1 MHLFLQGL
9 RVESNPSSGVRI
21 LAGGKNLVL
30 QGIRRHHSG
39 NYTCTAFNLEGEDTS
54 NPVAITVMCKLR
66 HFLFEQFWPWREAER
81 KAKPSKQEGGKM
93 GSFRRLY
100 LFVMRYEVF
109 ETVSRCCQSKHLC
122 SPSTKDTNSSPFRTI
137 NYGRVGHNFLLLM
150 GTSNEN
156 PRLKL
161 AQSRMDGDQ
170 VFNSKEFWGWYLP
183 EEL

>member
-66 HFLFEQFWPWREAER
+66 HFLFEQFWPWRLEEKEAKTFKTGR
-81 KAKPSKQEGGKM
+81 KLWFSDP
-93 GSFRRLY
+93 FIY
-100 LFVMRYEVF
+100 LWWDDEMCDTTFVVGF
-109 ETVSRCCQSKHLC
+109 PFKLLPDVANLNIFAPHHHLL
-122 SPSTKDTNSSPFRTI
+122 PTEDTNSSPFERSIT
-137 NYGRVGHNFLLLM
+137 
-150 GTSNEN
+150 
-156 PRLKL
+156 
-161 AQSRMDGDQ
+161 
-170 VFNSKEFWGWYLP
+170 
-183 EEL
+183 EE

>member
-1 MHLFLQGL
+1 MKSIFNVFCRGYEWSPILHQACEFQPEAKIQYCKAFEGTT
-9 RVESNPSSGVRI
+9 VATI
-21 LAGGKNLVL
+21 LALLSTWKGRTPRTLWPSLSCVSY
-30 QGIRRHHSG
+30 GIFYL
-39 NYTCTAFNLEGEDTS
+39 NNFDLE
-54 NPVAITVMCKLR
+54 
-66 HFLFEQFWPWREAER
+66 EQER
-81 KAKPSKQEGGKM
+81 KAKVSKQEGGKM

-170 VFNSKEFWGWYLP
+170 VFNSKEFWG
-183 EEL
+183 